1 MENKKASVEA
11 LKEFL
16 TSYYGITYLAKAGAQ
31 DVVVRGVGWQHQS
44 NAQAC
49 KVFHLRKLLEEE
61 LYPGD

>member
-11 LKEFL
+11 LKECL
-16 TSYYGITYLAKAGAQ
+16 TSYYGRAYLAKAEAQ

-44 NAQAC
+44 NAQAY
-49 KVFHLRKLLEEE
+49 KVFHLRKLVEEE